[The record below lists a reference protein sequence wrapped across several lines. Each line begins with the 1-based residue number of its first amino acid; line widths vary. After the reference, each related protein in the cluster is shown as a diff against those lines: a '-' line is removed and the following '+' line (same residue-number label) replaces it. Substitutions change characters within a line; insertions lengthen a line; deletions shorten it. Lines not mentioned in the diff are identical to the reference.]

1 MKRIVLEA
9 PGRLV
14 CDEVSEPAP
23 PGPGEALVQVLR
35 VGVCGTDLHAYRGK
49 QPFIRY
55 PIVLGHEL
63 AVEVLALASEPS
75 SAGAARVGDRCT
87 VFPYLA
93 DGTCVACHGG
103 KPNCCEA
110 LELLGVH
117 VDGGLRERFVL
128 PAHLLIPVHD
138 LDPDVAALVEMLAV
152 GAHAARRAA
161 AAAEERV
168 LVLGAGPIGL
178 SVAAF
183 VRRSAGEVLLFDVDV
198 DRAAFARELG
208 LGRVVETPGADTEGL
223 VEAVRAAAD
232 GELPHVVVDATG
244 HPASMER
251 APHLARHGGRVV
263 FVGHT
268 AGALTFD
275 NPTLHRRELTFVFSR
290 NALRADFDEVL
301 AALRD
306 GEIDV
311 GAWIT
316 TRSPAAELVERLPVW
331 TGGGGG
337 VVKAV
342 ASWEPPAPPI
352 PVRRPRAV
360 GEQESR

>member
-14 CDEVSEPAP
+14 SHEVSEPAP
-23 PGPGEALVQVLR
+23 PGPGEALVSVLR
-35 VGVCGTDLHAYRGK
+35 VGICGTDLHAYRGT

-55 PIVLGHEL
+55 PVVLGHEL
-63 AVEVLALASEPS
+63 AVQVLALGPE
-75 SAGAARVGDRCT
+75 AGAPLEVGVGDRCT
-87 VFPYLA
+87 VFPYMA
-93 DGTCVACHGG
+93 DDTCVACRAG

-128 PAHLLIPVHD
+128 PAALLVPAHD
-138 LDPDVAALVEMLAV
+138 LDPEVAALVEMLAV
-152 GAHAARRAA
+152 GAHAVRRGAPTA
-161 AAAEERV
+161 DENV

-183 VRRSAGEVLLFDVDV
+183 AKRAAGAVALFDLDP
-198 DRAAFARELG
+198 DRAAFARGLG
-208 LGRVVETPGADTEGL
+208 LGRVVSPAMPDGL
-223 VEAVRAAAD
+223 EDAVRAALD

-251 APHLARHGGRVV
+251 APRLARHGGRVV

-275 NPTLHRRELTFVFSR
+275 NPTLHRRELTLVFSR
-290 NALRADFDEVL
+290 NARRADFDEVL
-301 AALRD
+301 AALRG

-311 GAWIT
+311 RPWIT
-316 TRSPAAELVERLPVW
+316 TRSSATDLVERLPAW
-331 TGGGGG
+331 TGGGQG

-342 ASWEPPAPPI
+342 ASWGAPP
-352 PVRRPRAV
+352 PDHRSRPA